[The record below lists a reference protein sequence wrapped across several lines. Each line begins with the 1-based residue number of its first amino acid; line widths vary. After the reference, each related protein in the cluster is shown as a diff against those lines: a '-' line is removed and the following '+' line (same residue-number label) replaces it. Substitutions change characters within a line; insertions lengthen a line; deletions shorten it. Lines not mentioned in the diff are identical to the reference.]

1 MSIHETIEQLIRNQ
15 VKSAI
20 YADYQYHHAQLR
32 NERQLATLGHG
43 DVLFDFAVS
52 WTRDSNNN
60 EREHG
65 EREHGTHTGVIRKYE
80 EGLRAEIFWGHYNL
94 APTEV
99 YSDYLDKCRAL

>member
-20 YADYQYHHAQLR
+20 YADYLMHHAKLR
-32 NERQLATLGHG
+32 NERQLATLGNG
-43 DVLFDFAVS
+43 DILFDFAVG

-60 EREHG
+60 

-94 APTEV
+94 PPTEA